1 MTRFYDILFSLFGLI
16 LLFPLFFILTV
27 IGLIDTGSPFFVQER
42 VGKNKKPF
50 YLIKFR
56 SMYLKTESV
65 PTHLAN
71 SNSITRY
78 GSFLRRTKL
87 DELPQLLNVIIG
99 NMSLVGPRPNLLN
112 QFELIKERENLG
124 VYNVRPGITGLAQIN
139 KIDMSIPLILA
150 QTDYNMIVN
159 FSSINYFIYIFK
171 TIKGNGNGDRIKS

>member
-27 IGLIDTGSPFFVQER
+27 IGLIDTGSPFYVQER

-71 SNSITRY
+71 SN
-78 GSFLRRTKL
+78 
-87 DELPQLLNVIIG
+87 
-99 NMSLVGPRPNLLN
+99 
-112 QFELIKERENLG
+112 
-124 VYNVRPGITGLAQIN
+124 
-139 KIDMSIPLILA
+139 
-150 QTDYNMIVN
+150 
-159 FSSINYFIYIFK
+159 
-171 TIKGNGNGDRIKS
+171 